1 MENIATTPAD
11 AAAATLHES
20 VHACVLLAE
29 HEANYIASTLHR
41 IGEQH
46 AYARDVPRAMR
57 ARNAA
62 ARLNAMM
69 SLMGD
74 VKIMRDVES
83 MAECLYL
90 LLKDIQRARS
100 VLCILTQKEI

>member
-1 MENIATTPAD
+1 MENIATTRTD
-11 AAAATLHES
+11 AASETLQAS
-20 VHACVLLAE
+20 LHASIMHAE
-29 HEANYIASTLHR
+29 AEAHLVARVLHR
-41 IGEQH
+41 LGEDY
-46 AYARDVPRAMR
+46 AYAYDVKRALR

-62 ARLNAMM
+62 AALGALL
-69 SLMGD
+69 SLLGD
-74 VKIMRDVES
+74 VKIMHDVNA